1 MEGSQG
7 LMGVGQVNT
16 ILPQVSAALA
26 TGEWQSQT
34 AIAVYVGKL
43 PNCPFV
49 GLKMALRGSMWL
61 MQMP

>member
-1 MEGSQG
+1 MWEVGMEGSQG

-34 AIAVYVGKL
+34 AIAVYVG
-43 PNCPFV
+43 
-49 GLKMALRGSMWL
+49 
-61 MQMP
+61 